1 MSQPARLPQM
11 KLGYATGSS
20 IPAKWLC
27 TGKAEDYYIR
37 ILMMIKSSKKQVLSV
52 PSEY

>member
-1 MSQPARLPQM
+1 M

-20 IPAKWLC
+20 ISAKWLC
-27 TGKAEDYYIR
+27 NSKAKDNYIR
-37 ILMMIKSSKKQVLSV
+37 ILMMIKSSQKQVLSV